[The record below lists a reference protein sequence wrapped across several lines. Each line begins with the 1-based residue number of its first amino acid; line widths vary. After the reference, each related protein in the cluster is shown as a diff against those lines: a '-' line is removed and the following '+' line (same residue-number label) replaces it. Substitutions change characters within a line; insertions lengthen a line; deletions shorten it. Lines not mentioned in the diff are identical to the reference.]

1 MSDPV
6 IWISNQEVA
15 QLVSLEDAIEALEV
29 GLGMQGRGDA
39 KNVTKALGTW
49 GDGSSMHALGS
60 MFPGDGYV
68 GFKTWAN
75 TKQGAYALFEL
86 FDSNTGQLLA
96 CIESALL
103 GQLRTSSIS
112 GLATRYLAK
121 PDASEFAL
129 IGSGHGALMQV
140 VAVAAVRPIKRLRVF
155 SPTEANR
162 KKFVEEAAAQL
173 AFEVVEAQSV
183 REATQGA
190 EIVTMM
196 TRARQPFFTAA
207 DLDRG
212 AHFNAVGAILPA
224 FGEFTDDVFTRT
236 SLVCVDSL
244 DNAKL
249 ASYEFRKHYGEDGGP
264 AWNAVQELCHVI
276 ASGTK
281 RPADAD
287 VTLFKSLGMGI
298 SDLSVAKMVYERAKA
313 QGIGREI
320 PRPVR
325 TQARWSSGRKKSAV

>member
-1 MSDPV
+1 MSDSV

-15 QLVSLEDAIEALEV
+15 QLVSLEDAIEALEA
-29 GLGMQGRGDA
+29 GLAMQGRGDA

-75 TKQGAYALFEL
+75 TKKGAYALFEL
-86 FDSNTGQLLA
+86 FDSNSGQLLA

-121 PDASEFAL
+121 ADADEMAL
-129 IGSGHGALMQV
+129 IGTGHSALMQA
-140 VAVAAVRPIKRLRVF
+140 VAIAAVRPLKRLRVF
-155 SPTEANR
+155 SPTAENR
-162 KKFVEEAAAQL
+162 KAFVADAASQF
-173 AFEVVEAQSV
+173 AFEVVEAGSV

-190 EIVTMM
+190 PIVTIM
-196 TRARQPFFTAA
+196 TRARQPFFSAA

-212 AHFNAVGAILPA
+212 SHLNAVGAILPA
-224 FGEFTDDVFTRT
+224 FGELNDDVFDRA
-236 SLVCVDSL
+236 SMVVVDSL

-249 ASYEFRKHYGEDGGP
+249 ASFEFRKHYGADGGP
-264 AWNAVQELCHVI
+264 AWNGVQELCNVI
-276 ASGTK
+276 AAGTK

-298 SDLSVAKMVYERAKA
+298 SDLSVAKMVYERATA

-320 PRPVR
+320 PRPAR
-325 TQARWSSGRKKSAV
+325 TKARWSAGRKAAPV